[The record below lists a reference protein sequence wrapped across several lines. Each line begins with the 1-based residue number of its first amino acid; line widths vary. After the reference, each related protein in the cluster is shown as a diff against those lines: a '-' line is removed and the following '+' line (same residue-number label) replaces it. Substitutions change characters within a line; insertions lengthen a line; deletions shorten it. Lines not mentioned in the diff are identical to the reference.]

1 MNEKLKKFFLWLNTS
16 SETAWF
22 RHREQEEEWNALVD
36 EMHRVVQKRLL
47 ETMPGNYAEVREVLD
62 CHAVGLVRDLFPYE
76 ATLSDFWRVFIPR
89 IKSFVGS
96 EERLLHLVADCMR
109 YRLSAMED
117 GIAVLY
123 RPEMLAYYATGKSEA
138 LAAIVKTVTEAD
150 RFGLTNACLP
160 QFLSAAAPV
169 LRETDPA
176 LLAMVRESIVRL
188 TEIWGGCASR
198 YPVTCGRGVCQYNQ
212 WGFFDADYC
221 RRLRKAYL

>member
-1 MNEKLKKFFLWLNTS
+1 M
-16 SETAWF
+16 
-22 RHREQEEEWNALVD
+22 
-36 EMHRVVQKRLL
+36 
-47 ETMPGNYAEVREVLD
+47 LD
-62 CHAVGLVRDLFPYE
+62 CHAVGLVRDLFPYGGY
-76 ATLSDFWRVFIPR
+76 AFGFLACFFIPR
-89 IKSFVGS
+89 IKSFAGS

-117 GIAVLY
+117 GIAAFVSAGDAGLLCH
-123 RPEMLAYYATGKSEA
+123 RKKRNSGRDC
-138 LAAIVKTVTEAD
+138 KTVTEAD